1 MNQSL
6 SYIHSGAKLGNNVIV
21 EPFSYI
27 ADNVEIGKGT
37 WIGPNVTI
45 LDGARIGKHCKIFP
59 GAVISAIPQDLKYEG
74 EETLVYIGDY
84 TTIRECVTINK
95 GTSDKMKTQIG
106 SHCLI
111 MAYCHVAHDCIVGDY
126 CVFSNSTNLAGH
138 VTIGNYVTM
147 AGMSAVQ
154 QFCSIGD
161 YSFVTG
167 ASLVRKNVPPYIKV
181 AREPLSYMGVNS
193 VGLDRRGFSVEKIR
207 EIQDIYRIL
216 FQKNL
221 NTTKALEEI
230 QTTITPSKER
240 DFILDFVRS
249 SKDGIVKGYGAI

>member
-1 MNQSL
+1 MSQSL
-6 SYIHSGAKLGNNVIV
+6 SYIHPGAKLGNNVIV

-27 ADNVEIGKGT
+27 ADNVEIGEGT

-126 CVFSNSTNLAGH
+126 CIFSNSTNLAGH

-230 QTTITPSKER
+230 ETTIAPSKER
-240 DFILDFVRS
+240 DLILDFVRS
-249 SKDGIVKGYGAI
+249 SKDGIVKGYGSV